1 MNQVE
6 TENDA
11 IVTASMNKKGWK
23 STKSKKMNRLKKS
36 ETFQELRNFFPEN
49 TEINFDGKTNLSLS
63 RWSVAINHL
72 SKSFFSLSVKQART
86 EKAPWK
92 KYFSLIFEV
101 SFCSL
106 LPESVIKL
114 IWRGTTCLK
123 TETVF
128 KTELVDEAIL
138 PLVALAAQGCKWS
151 SCAPT
156 LLDLHSLVKA
166 AGDNSSGFSDL
177 HYASLSTGY
186 Q

>member
-11 IVTASMNKKGWK
+11 IVAASMNKKGWK

-63 RWSVAINHL
+63 RWSVATNHL
-72 SKSFFSLSVKQART
+72 SKSFFLYLSNKLEQRR
-86 EKAPWK
+86 PQRK
-92 KYFSLIFEV
+92 KYLSLIFEV

-106 LPESVIKL
+106 LPESVLKL
-114 IWRGTTCLK
+114 ILRGRTCLK
-123 TETVF
+123 TKTVF
-128 KTELVDEAIL
+128 ETELFDETIL
-138 PLVALAAQGCKWS
+138 PVVALAAQGRKWS

-156 LLDLHSLVKA
+156 LLDVHALGKA
-166 AGDNSSGFSDL
+166 VGDNSVGFSDL